1 MISDAKM
8 RAHLLSALHGLRNS
22 NTGWVPVS
30 DMNFGGLEPV
40 SPGRILSVCE
50 QLAEAGLIVF
60 KPAPGG
66 PDGGFVGMSKITGHG
81 CDVVD
86 GLAAPRIALE
96 FPQKKQ
102 SEPVPV
108 CPCGETGPRRCIAR
122 RPIRGSSGHRCPVR
136 SPDPEADP
144 LGHGY
149 RPQGG
154 LPPGP
159 SKMVLKERLNRN
171 DDSGL
176 LR

>member
-1 MISDAKM
+1 MLSDARM

-40 SPGRILSVCE
+40 SPGRILTVCE

-66 PDGGFVGMSKITGHG
+66 PDGGLVGMSKITGHG

-86 GLAAPRIALE
+86 GLAASRIALE
-96 FPQKKQ
+96 FPQRKQ

-108 CPCGETGPRRCIAR
+108 APPAKPNPASASLGAQSAGAPETDAR
-122 RPIRGSSGHRCPVR
+122 SEVLILKPTLWGMSI
-136 SPDPEADP
+136 D
-144 LGHGY
+144 
-149 RPQGG
+149 
-154 LPPGP
+154 
-159 SKMVLKERLNRN
+159 LKEAYRRVRRRWLQGNA
-171 DDSGL
+171 
-176 LR
+176 